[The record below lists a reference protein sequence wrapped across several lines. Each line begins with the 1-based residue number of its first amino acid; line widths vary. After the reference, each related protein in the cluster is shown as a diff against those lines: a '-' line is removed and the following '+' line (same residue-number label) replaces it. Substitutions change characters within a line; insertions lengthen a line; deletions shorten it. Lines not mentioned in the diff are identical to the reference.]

1 MIKRKTYSFRGG
13 DILDIEE
20 YHDGRYGAP
29 GLKRMKRRK
38 ATKEDMLRVNKWNKE
53 KRCRQRLLQYFKE
66 TDLFLTWTYSIE
78 ERPPDMQAALKDF
91 RRSIA
96 KVRRAYRKRGY
107 ELFWI
112 RNIEQG
118 TKGAWHIHLIVNEI
132 GDSASIV
139 QKAWDH
145 GGTWITEIKR
155 SKFYSSGVSSKA
167 GQASSGGKSL
177 GNNAKSGAGSVSGHD
192 PGYNFGKGFVGGIG
206 SWIKGAAS
214 KAAEMAKAA
223 YNAAK
228 HALDE
233 HSPSKLT
240 RKLGRWFSE
249 GFGLGIDDEAKS
261 AVQSAE
267 TVAEKAVSAID
278 TEAIADKLKGLDL
291 AEIMPQVYATVADQ
305 QNYMERKLTTP
316 VASMENHRWRNNN
329 TQTVQMS
336 EEDIEKLAKSFA
348 RAASKEI
355 TSEMDGMKFTANQR
369 ELGRFIREAKA

>member
-1 MIKRKTYSFRGG
+1 MEGM
-13 DILDIEE
+13 EQ
-20 YHDGRYGAP
+20 P

-78 ERPPDMQAALKDF
+78 ERPPDMQTALKDF

-155 SKFYSSGVSSKA
+155 SKFY
-167 GQASSGGKSL
+167 
-177 GNNAKSGAGSVSGHD
+177 
-192 PGYNFGKGFVGGIG
+192 
-206 SWIKGAAS
+206 
-214 KAAEMAKAA
+214 
-223 YNAAK
+223 
-228 HALDE
+228 DE
-233 HSPSKLT
+233 DFM
-240 RKLGRWFSE
+240 R
-249 GFGLGIDDEAKS
+249 
-261 AVQSAE
+261 
-267 TVAEKAVSAID
+267 
-278 TEAIADKLKGLDL
+278 L
-291 AEIMPQVYATVADQ
+291 AC
-305 QNYMERKLTTP
+305 YMT
-316 VASMENHRWRNNN
+316 
-329 TQTVQMS
+329 
-336 EEDIEKLAKSFA
+336 
-348 RAASKEI
+348 KE
-355 TSEMDGMKFTANQR
+355 
-369 ELGRFIREAKA
+369 